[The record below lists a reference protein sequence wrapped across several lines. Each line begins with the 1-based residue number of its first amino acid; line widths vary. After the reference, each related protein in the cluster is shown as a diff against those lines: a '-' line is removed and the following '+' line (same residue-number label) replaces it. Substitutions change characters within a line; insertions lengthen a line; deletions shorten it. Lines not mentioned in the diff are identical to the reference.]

1 MDEHLGI
8 VLEKAII
15 TPRTHREDWT
25 VVTQGTQDQGKD
37 IVDCVAGVIFIGT
50 PLGASE
56 AQSYAKIIENIL
68 SLVDRGSL
76 TIYET
81 TPQALR
87 VQRRD
92 FVCIFNCQHI
102 PLCCFFE
109 QHKSNIGRVLGSP
122 IRHYVSLPRYYSSC
136 PVSCPDSMSRK
147 NSPLQLSH
155 NHTHVTCI
163 TAQIHNLYIHVIAP
177 HEGLF
182 TKNLRPGVK
191 Q

>member
-37 IVDCVAGVIFIGT
+37 IVDCVAGVIFLGT
-50 PLGASE
+50 PFGASE

-87 VQRRD
+87 EQRRD
-92 FVCIFNCQHI
+92 FVRIFNRQHI
-102 PLCCFFE
+102 PFCCFFE

-122 IRHYVSLPRYYSSC
+122 IRRYVSLPRPYSSC
-136 PVSCPDSMSRK
+136 PVTRK
-147 NSPLQLSH
+147 YSPLQLSH
-155 NHTHVTCI
+155 NHTHATGI
-163 TAQIHNLYIHVIAP
+163 IAQIHDLYIHVIAP